1 MKFEKTIEKFNTW
14 RIKNISD
21 QNFILVLSVFI
32 GFISGLAAIIL
43 KNSVFFIRELLEK
56 AVYIRFGN
64 YLYIVY
70 PVIGILLA
78 ILFIKYVLKRQ
89 KIDHGIPLVLK
100 SISKNNSIIPLHNT
114 YSAIITSALTVGFG
128 GSVGL
133 EGPSV
138 STGAALGS
146 NIGRKLKLNY
156 KYNTLLIGCAS
167 AGAIAAIFKAPIAG
181 VVFSLEIIM
190 LDLTMSSLIPLL
202 ISSVTSIL
210 TSYLLLGQNVIYH
223 FKVNPSFNIENVL
236 FYILLGVLCG
246 LASIYF
252 TKLYVYINRIFE
264 RIKNNYTRLLIGGSL
279 LGLCI
284 LMLPSLYGEG
294 YNEINSCLRGDI
306 SFVFKNSLFSGYSNS
321 MVISFILLGAI
332 VLIKIFATSFT
343 FGAGGNGGI
352 FAPALFVGACLGL
365 LFASIYNYYNIRTL
379 PLDNFSLAGMAG
391 VFAGVM
397 HAPLTA
403 IFLIADITKG
413 YNLLVPLIITSTI
426 SYLTIKL
433 FVPYSINTIQLAE
446 KGELITHDKDKAVL
460 TLMKIDK
467 LIEKN
472 FHTIGPDSTLGELV
486 KAVSK
491 SSRNIFP
498 VIDTDENFLGVVVI
512 TDIRNIIFDQEL
524 YSKVLVSELMIM
536 PSPLVDPDE
545 SMEQIAL
552 KFEHSEHYNLPVVKN
567 GKYIGFISRANV
579 FSEYRKLLKSFSEA

>member
-1 MKFEKTIEKFNTW
+1 MKSDRFIERFNIW

-21 QNFILVLSVFI
+21 QNFIIVLSVFVGI
-32 GFISGLAAIIL
+32 LSGLAAIIL
-43 KNSVFFIRELLEK
+43 KNAVYFIRELLETAIDIK
-56 AVYIRFGN
+56 YGN
-64 YLYIVY
+64 YLYIIY
-70 PVIGILLA
+70 PTAGILLSM
-78 ILFIKYVLKRQ
+78 LFIKFILRKQRLG
-89 KIDHGIPLVLK
+89 HGIPIVLK
-100 SISKNNSIIPLHNT
+100 AISKNNSIIPLHGT
-114 YSAIITSALTVGFG
+114 YSALITSALTVGFG

-133 EGPSV
+133 EGPAV

-156 KYNTLLIGCAS
+156 KYNTLLIGCAA
-167 AGAIAAIFKAPIAG
+167 AGAIASIFKAPIAG

-190 LDLTMSSLIPLL
+190 LDLTMSSLVPLL

-223 FKVNPSFNIENVL
+223 FKVNSSFNIENVL
-236 FYILLGVLCG
+236 FYVLLGILCG

-252 TKLYVYINRIFE
+252 TKLYVFLNRIFE
-264 RIKNNYTRLLIGGSL
+264 KIKNDYLRLIIGGSL
-279 LGLCI
+279 LGFCI
-284 LMLPSLYGEG
+284 LLLPSLYGEG
-294 YNEINSCLRGDI
+294 YNEINSCLRGDL
-306 SFVFKNSLFSGYSNS
+306 SFVFRNSLFNDYSNS
-321 MVISFILLGAI
+321 TIVAILLLSAV
-332 VLIKIFATSFT
+332 VLLKIFATSFT

-365 LFASIYNYYNIRTL
+365 LFASVNNYYNLKLL
-379 PLDNFSLAGMAG
+379 PLENFSLAGMAG

-413 YNLLVPLIITSTI
+413 YNLIVPLIITSTI

-460 TLMKIDK
+460 TLMRIDK

-472 FHTIGPDSTLGELV
+472 FCAVKSDSTLGELV
-486 KAVSK
+486 KVVST

-498 VIDTDENFLGVVVI
+498 VIDNDDNFVGVVVI
-512 TDIRNIIFDQEL
+512 TDIRNIIFNQEL
-524 YSKVLVSELMIM
+524 YDSVLVSELMIM

-545 SMEQIAL
+545 SMEQIAT

-567 GKYIGFISRANV
+567 GKYIGFVSRANV

>member
-1 MKFEKTIEKFNTW
+1 MKLEKSIEKFNTW

-21 QNFILVLSVFI
+21 QNFILILSVLI
-32 GFISGLAAIIL
+32 GFLAGMAAIII
-43 KNSVFFIRELLEK
+43 KNSVFFIRALLES
-56 AVYIRFGN
+56 AVNIKYGN
-64 YLYIVY
+64 YLYIIY
-70 PVIGILLA
+70 PVIGILLSL
-78 ILFIKYVLKRQ
+78 LFIKFILRRQ
-89 KIDHGIPLVLK
+89 RIDHGIPIVLK
-100 SISKNNSIIPLHNT
+100 AISKNNSIIPFHNT
-114 YSAIITSALTVGFG
+114 YSAIITSVLTVGFG

-138 STGAALGS
+138 STGAAIGS
-146 NIGRKLKLNY
+146 NLGRKLKLNY

-167 AGAIAAIFKAPIAG
+167 AAAIASIFKAPIAG

-190 LDLTMSSLIPLL
+190 LDLTMSSLVPLL

-223 FKVNPSFNIENVL
+223 FKTNPTFNIENVL
-236 FYILLGVLCG
+236 FYVLLGVLCG

-252 TKLYVYINRIFE
+252 TKLYAFINRVFDK
-264 RIKNNYTRLLIGGSL
+264 IKNDYNRLLIGGSL
-279 LGLCI
+279 LGFCI

-294 YNEINSCLRGDI
+294 YNEINSCLRGDL
-306 SFVFKNSLFSGYSNS
+306 SFVFKNSMFGDFNNSTVAAFFLLF
-321 MVISFILLGAI
+321 AI
-332 VLIKIFATSFT
+332 VLVKVMATSFT
-343 FGAGGNGGI
+343 FGAGGIGGI
-352 FAPALFVGACLGL
+352 FAPALFIGACLGL
-365 LFASIYNYYNIRTL
+365 LFASVNNYYNIKTL
-379 PLDNFSLAGMAG
+379 PLDNFSLVGMAG

-413 YNLLVPLIITSTI
+413 YNLIVPLIITSTI

-433 FVPYSINTIQLAE
+433 FVPYSINTVQLAE

-472 FHTIGPDSTLGELV
+472 FCTVFPDSTLGDFV
-486 KAVSK
+486 KIVAT

-498 VIDTDENFLGVVVI
+498 VTDAENNFLGVVVI
-512 TDIRNIIFDQEL
+512 TDIRHIIFNQEL
-524 YSKVLVSELMIM
+524 YNSVLVSELMTL

-545 SMEQIAL
+545 SMEQIAT

-567 GKYIGFISRANV
+567 GKYIGFVSRANV